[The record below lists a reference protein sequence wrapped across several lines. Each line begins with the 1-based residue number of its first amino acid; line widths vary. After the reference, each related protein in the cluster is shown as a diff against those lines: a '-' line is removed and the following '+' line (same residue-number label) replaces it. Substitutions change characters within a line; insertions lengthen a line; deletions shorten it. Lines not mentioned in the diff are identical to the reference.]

1 MKMNCFLMAIL
12 ALLGSLQAAEDL
24 KIKFDG
30 KGLASIIHNGLVLV
44 NPADERF
51 VVQGVAFTDPQEKNG
66 VRRIWQPKPTKS
78 AFDAATRT
86 LHQKYDWGNVACVFT
101 ANRSRL
107 DLRITLTNA
116 SAQPIQGCTICPLRM
131 ILPNRYFNRFVSY
144 YQEGDQSLPCRLFTH
159 ENGSVAL
166 INPDHGI
173 GSTALFCDRGGKF
186 KSFSLCL
193 SGPTEERVPHHPIVD
208 EVYFPKTGRQVAPKQ
223 ADAYRLS
230 LVFGPPDAKIETL
243 SAQTDA
249 EYAKAYPMTL
259 KWPDRRP
266 IATVFLC
273 NSAWGFRKT
282 RGAGSRETRTWT
294 SPRLGA
300 WRSSERSS
308 WRTPTTALS
317 G

>member
-107 DLRITLTNA
+107 A
-116 SAQPIQGCTICPLRM
+116 IC
-131 ILPNRYFNRFVSY
+131 
-144 YQEGDQSLPCRLFTH
+144 Q
-159 ENGSVAL
+159 
-166 INPDHGI
+166 
-173 GSTALFCDRGGKF
+173 
-186 KSFSLCL
+186 
-193 SGPTEERVPHHPIVD
+193 
-208 EVYFPKTGRQVAPKQ
+208 
-223 ADAYRLS
+223 
-230 LVFGPPDAKIETL
+230 
-243 SAQTDA
+243 
-249 EYAKAYPMTL
+249 
-259 KWPDRRP
+259 
-266 IATVFLC
+266 
-273 NSAWGFRKT
+273 
-282 RGAGSRETRTWT
+282 
-294 SPRLGA
+294 
-300 WRSSERSS
+300 
-308 WRTPTTALS
+308 
-317 G
+317 